1 MAWISEGVGTKAGAK
16 KLQALRPGEGEEVV
30 QARRRRGQ
38 EAQMC
43 VVDKVTPGLARC
55 GDMQRVLERTRAGAA
70 MGEEFLQIADT
81 F

>member
-1 MAWISEGVGTKAGAK
+1 
-16 KLQALRPGEGEEVV
+16 
-30 QARRRRGQ
+30 
-38 EAQMC
+38 MC

-81 F
+81 FELAAELTSTFAKRNHSALAEGFRALKFPIPMTL